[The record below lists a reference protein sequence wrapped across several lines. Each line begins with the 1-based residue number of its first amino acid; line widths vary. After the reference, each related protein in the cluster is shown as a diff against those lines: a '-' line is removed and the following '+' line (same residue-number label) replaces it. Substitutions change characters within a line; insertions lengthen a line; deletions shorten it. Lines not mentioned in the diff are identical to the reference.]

1 MYKSGIYCIYILLGV
16 LIFSGC
22 VPNRKFSLLQK
33 GDVNVKKLPTDSIV
47 REHAY
52 IAFDYKIQSQDILSI
67 RFESLTPKEYDF
79 LSANNYS
86 QQQMGM
92 MQSGGVGAL
101 LIGEL
106 VDPEGYIP
114 FPVVGKVKVTGFSI
128 FEIQDKLQAMAN
140 QYLDSPIVKVRLI
153 NFRITILGEV
163 RQEGTVVLG
172 NNRVSMMEALALSG
186 GFSDLADRQNV
197 KLIRNINGKA
207 SVQYINLL
215 DEDFISSPN
224 YYVHQ
229 NDILVVP
236 PLRQRPYRNY
246 FGQNL
251 GLVVSTISL
260 ILLTINLTR

>member
-1 MYKSGIYCIYILLGV
+1 MNKLSSYGICILLGV

-22 VPNRKFSLLQK
+22 VPNRKFLLLQK
-33 GDVNVKKLPTDSIV
+33 GDVNVKDLPTDSVV
-47 REHAY
+47 REHSY
-52 IAFDYKIQSQDILSI
+52 NAFDYEIQPHDILSI
-67 RFESLTPKEYDF
+67 RFESLTPKEYDIF
-79 LSANNYS
+79 SSNNQA
-86 QQQMGM
+86 QQQAGM
-92 MQSGGVGAL
+92 MQAGGVGAL

-106 VDPEGYIP
+106 VDPDGNVP
-114 FPVVGKVKVTGFSI
+114 FPVVGKVKVSGLNI

-163 RQEGTVVLG
+163 RKEGTVILG
-172 NNRVSMMEALALSG
+172 NNRASMMEALALAG
-186 GFSDLADRQNV
+186 GLSDLADRQNV
-197 KLIRNINGKA
+197 KLIRDLDGKT
-207 SVQYINLL
+207 SIQYINLL

-251 GLVVSTISL
+251 ALFVSMLSLV
-260 ILLTINLTR
+260 ILTLNLTK